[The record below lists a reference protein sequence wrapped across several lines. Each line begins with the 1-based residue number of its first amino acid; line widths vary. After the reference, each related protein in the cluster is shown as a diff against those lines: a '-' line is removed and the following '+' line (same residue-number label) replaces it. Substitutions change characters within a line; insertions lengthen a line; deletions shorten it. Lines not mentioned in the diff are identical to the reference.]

1 MTTAT
6 IRDLHV
12 SLERDGARSDV
23 LRGIDLDIAPGEIVG
38 LVGESGSGKSMLAM
52 SLLGLLPDAARPEVT
67 GAVTVQGTDMVHGTD
82 AERRAA
88 RRSSLGAVFQDPMTS
103 LNPTMRIGRQIT
115 EAGPDRAG
123 AVALLD
129 SMGVPDPELR
139 FIVYPH
145 ELSGG
150 LRQRV
155 MAAIAMAGRPA
166 LIVADEPTTAL
177 DVTVQAQLLDLLQ
190 ELRDDHG
197 CSVLLITHDLGVA
210 SRIADRIAVMYA
222 GRLAE
227 VGPTA
232 AVLGAAAHP
241 YTAGLLR
248 SRLSLALD
256 REARLPAL
264 PADTLDP
271 AERLVGCPYR
281 ARCPLAV
288 ARCATDMPGL
298 DASVPAADHAAACW
312 RDADTVRATGGGT
325 ATDPPAVTDPTAA
338 TDADDAGR
346 ASRPTAD
353 TTTREARTTQAE
365 RPTAATPTAGA
376 TPTVPAAADAVVV
389 EDLVCTYTT
398 GRGRRARTVEAVRGV
413 SFRVPAGR
421 SLAIVG
427 ESGSGKS
434 TILRAVAG
442 LVPARSGRI
451 TVAEGGAQMVFQDAG
466 SSLTPWMTVG
476 ETLRE
481 RLVPARLGRTETD
494 RRVAEALDA
503 IGLPATVARLRPVDL
518 SGGQRQRVAL
528 ARATI
533 VRPAVLLCDE
543 PTSALDASLAA
554 VTLNTIR
561 DMRRELAMTVLFV
574 THDLAV
580 ARLMGDHIAVV
591 ERGRVIET
599 GPADA
604 VIHDPQE
611 QYTRTLVASVP
622 EIAVPA

>member
-1 MTTAT
+1 
-6 IRDLHV
+6 
-12 SLERDGARSDV
+12 
-23 LRGIDLDIAPGEIVG
+23 
-38 LVGESGSGKSMLAM
+38 
-52 SLLGLLPDAARPEVT
+52 
-67 GAVTVQGTDMVHGTD
+67 
-82 AERRAA
+82 
-88 RRSSLGAVFQDPMTS
+88 
-103 LNPTMRIGRQIT
+103 
-115 EAGPDRAG
+115 
-123 AVALLD
+123 VALLD

-139 FIVYPH
+139 FSVYPH

-190 ELRDDHG
+190 ALRDDHG

-232 AVLGAAAHP
+232 QVLGAPAHP

-248 SRLSLALD
+248 SRLSLGLD

-264 PADTLDP
+264 PVDTLD
-271 AERLVGCPYR
+271 ADERLVGCPYR

-288 ARCATDMPGL
+288 ARCATETPGL
-298 DASVPAADHAAACW
+298 DASVPAPDHAAACW
-312 RDADTVRATGGGT
+312 RDAGVVRSTGPVAGRTGG
-325 ATDPPAVTDPTAA
+325 
-338 TDADDAGR
+338 DDAGL
-346 ASRPTAD
+346 ASRPAPA
-353 TTTREARTTQAE
+353 TTSA
-365 RPTAATPTAGA
+365 P
-376 TPTVPAAADAVVV
+376 DAVVV
-389 EDLVCTYTT
+389 EDVVCTYTT
-398 GRGRRARTVEAVRGV
+398 GRGRRARTVEAVRGMT
-413 SFRVPAGR
+413 FRVPAGR

-434 TILRAVAG
+434 TVLRAVAG
-442 LVPARSGRI
+442 LVPVRSGRI
-451 TVAEGGAQMVFQDAG
+451 DVAEGGAQMVFQDAG

-481 RLVPARLGRTETD
+481 RLLPARLGRTETD

-503 IGLPATVARLRPVDL
+503 IGLPAAVGRLRPVDL

-528 ARATI
+528 ARATV

-554 VTLNTIR
+554 MTLNLIR

-580 ARLMGDHIAVV
+580 ARLMGDDIAVV
-591 ERGRVIET
+591 ERGRIIET

-604 VIHDPQE
+604 VIGDPQE
-611 QYTRTLVASVP
+611 PYTRTLVASVP
-622 EIAVPA
+622 EITVPA